1 MTDPQTKIL
10 AQLVCAKHQCLLQLR
25 DLGRRQLDLIEA
37 ADMTGLLEVLST
49 KQHSISQ
56 LQRIEKA
63 LNPFRDQD
71 PDRRQWNSSE
81 DRQCCAE
88 QLKQCETL
96 FAEIVSQEKCSEG
109 ELIRRRDE
117 AATRLQGAH
126 LGGQVRGA
134 YTTQPTPHVN
144 QLDLDSQLPI
154 DLHSQ
159 SPLDLSQGT

>member
-1 MTDPQTKIL
+1 MTASQTDIL
-10 AQLVCAKHQCLLQLR
+10 AQLICAKHQCLLQLR
-25 DLGRRQLDLIEA
+25 ELGRRQLDLIES
-37 ADMTGLLEVLST
+37 ADMAGLLEVLSA

-63 LNPFRDQD
+63 LNPFRDDD
-71 PDRRQWNSSE
+71 PDGRQWNSNE
-81 DRQCCAE
+81 DRQRCAE

-117 AATRLQGAH
+117 AADRLQGAH
-126 LGGQVRGA
+126 LAGQVHGA
-134 YTTQPTPHVN
+134 YTSQPTPHIN
-144 QLDLDSQLPI
+144 QL

-159 SPLDLSQGT
+159 SPLDLSSET